1 MNAVSN
7 RRAKRLILTGVAG
20 LSALALAGCASGGA
34 SGAAVSPPSAR
45 IATSLMT
52 SIYGG

>member
-1 MNAVSN
+1 MAAEAGVRQGAAAAPLAIGLIVS
-7 RRAKRLILTGVAG
+7 
-20 LSALALAGCASGGA
+20 GCASGGA